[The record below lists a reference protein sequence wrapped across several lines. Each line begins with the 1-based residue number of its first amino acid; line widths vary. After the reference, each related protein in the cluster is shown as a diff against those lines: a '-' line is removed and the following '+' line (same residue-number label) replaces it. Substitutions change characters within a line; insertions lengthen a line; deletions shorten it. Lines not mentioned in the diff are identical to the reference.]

1 MVTDESQPS
10 IGQSEEDRN
19 SGLTK
24 SKSEPNAI
32 QIENRLNS
40 LTSQL
45 NSMEQRL
52 SADITAILRVLQ
64 QRNGGLPQSLNIP
77 HVAIDI
83 RDVNT

>member
-1 MVTDESQPS
+1 MISIDYCSTSTDILSVS
-10 IGQSEEDRN
+10 HVCR
-19 SGLTK
+19 
-24 SKSEPNAI
+24 
-32 QIENRLNS
+32 
-40 LTSQL
+40 QL